1 MPAVKVTGNVSGS
14 VLWNQPKHKKVELLG
29 LTVDNQGTAP
39 NTVKLYDC
47 FTAVSGKW
55 SSGGAGQ
62 SQEDLG
68 STNVLSGKVRAQLT
82 VPAGETHKLSENDTK
97 ETNFLGKVYAVAGVT
112 DTSCVIIVQYRLR

>member
-1 MPAVKVTGNVSGS
+1 MAAVKVTASTVGS
-14 VLWNQPKHKKVELLG
+14 ALWNQAKHKKAELIG

-39 NTVKLYDC
+39 NTIKLYDC
-47 FTAVSGKW
+47 FIAVSGKW
-55 SSGGAGQ
+55 SSGGATQ

-82 VPAGETHKLSENDTK
+82 VPAGETHKLSEDETK

-112 DTSCVIIVQYRLR
+112 DSNCVIIAQYGLR